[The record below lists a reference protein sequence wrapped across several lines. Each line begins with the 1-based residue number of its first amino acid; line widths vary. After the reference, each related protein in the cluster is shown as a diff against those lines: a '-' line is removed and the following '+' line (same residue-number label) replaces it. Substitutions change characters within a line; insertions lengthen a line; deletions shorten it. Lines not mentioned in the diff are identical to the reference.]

1 MADTIDWNAAI
12 KEPFNHG
19 VEPLLLAALFGVV
32 VIDEQRYGP
41 TGAGCRID
49 IIKRFIGVFKGEVK
63 ILLTKNSEPFAAP
76 QPVLIRARI
85 AHHLVY
91 DVESVQRVFGTAK

>member
-1 MADTIDWNAAI
+1 MADTIDWNTAI
-12 KEPFNHG
+12 KEPLNQG

-32 VIDEQRYGP
+32 VINEQRYGP

-49 IIKRFIGVFKGEVK
+49 IIKGFIGIFKGEVEV
-63 ILLTKNSEPFAAP
+63 LLTKNSEPFAAS
-76 QPVLIRARI
+76 QPVLIRTRI

-91 DVESVQRVFGTAK
+91 DVESVQRVFRTAK